1 MDAARE
7 TSVAEAAQ
15 SASGG
20 ATAPLV
26 IRPASLD
33 DLDALAALEAR
44 VFATDRLSRRSFR
57 HFLTEDRDEL
67 LVADLGGR
75 IAGYALVLFRAG
87 TALGRLYSIAVE
99 PEAAGRGLGRRLL
112 DAAETAA
119 EGRGC
124 LFLRLEV
131 REDNA
136 KAKALYRSAGYRQV
150 ARVADYYEDHEPAL
164 RLEKR
169 LIAEVAAPLEPPPYF
184 HQTTDFTCGPACML
198 MALAW
203 ADRSLRPTRA
213 LELKLW
219 RDSTTIFMTSGPGG
233 CDPYGLA
240 VALKHRGVEPEV
252 RVSHSGP
259 YFLDGVRSPEK
270 KDVMRLVQEG
280 FREEAHELGIPD
292 GGGAMT
298 ESDFAAVL
306 TGEAMALVL
315 VSGYRMYRRKEP
327 HWILAFGRDEGHVFV
342 HDPWFEAE
350 SRESFIAA
358 ANLPIPA
365 AEFHRMARFG
375 RDNLRAAVLVRKGR

>member
-7 TSVAEAAQ
+7 HSVAEAVQ
-15 SASGG
+15 SGHGAG
-20 ATAPLV
+20 ATAPV
-26 IRPASLD
+26 TIRPAVLD

-87 TALGRLYSIAVE
+87 TALGRLYSIAVA
-99 PEAAGRGLGRRLL
+99 PEAAGRGLGRALL

-136 KAKALYRSAGYRQV
+136 KAKRLYRAAGYRQV

-280 FREEAHELGIPD
+280 FREEAQALGIPD
-292 GGGAMT
+292 RGGAMS
-298 ESDFAAVL
+298 EADFAAVL
-306 TGEAMALVL
+306 GGEALALVL

-327 HWILAFGRDEGHVFV
+327 HWILAFGRDDRHIFV

-375 RDNLRAAVLVRKGR
+375 RDNLRAAVLVRKG

>member
-1 MDAARE
+1 MTAAD
-7 TSVAEAAQ
+7 
-15 SASGG
+15 G
-20 ATAPLV
+20 APTAPAAG
-26 IRPASLD
+26 IRTAKLD
-33 DLDALAALEAR
+33 DLDALAALECR
-44 VFATDRLSRRSFR
+44 VFETDRLSRRSFR
-57 HFLTEDRDEL
+57 HFLSQDRDEL
-67 LVADLGGR
+67 LVAEVGGR
-75 IAGYALVLFRAG
+75 IAGYALVLFRSG

-119 EGRGC
+119 ETRGC

-136 KAKALYRSAGYRQV
+136 TAKALYRSAGYRQI
-150 ARVADYYEDHEPAL
+150 ARLADYYQDHEPAL

-169 LIAEVAAPLEPPPYF
+169 LIAEVEAPLKPPPYF

-203 ADRSLRPTRA
+203 DDRSLRPSRA

-240 VALKHRGVEPEV
+240 VTLKHRGLEPEV
-252 RVSHSGP
+252 RVSHCGP

-292 GGGAMT
+292 RGGAMT
-298 ESDFAAVL
+298 ESDYAAVL
-306 TGEAMALVL
+306 NGEALALVL

-327 HWILAFGRDEGHVFV
+327 HWVLAFGRDDRHIFV

-350 SRESFIAA
+350 SRESILAA

-375 RDNLRAAVLVRKGR
+375 RDNLRAAVLVRKGH

>member
-1 MDAARE
+1 MLP
-7 TSVAEAAQ
+7 
-15 SASGG
+15 
-20 ATAPLV
+20 AT
-26 IRPASLD
+26 IRPAHLD
-33 DLDALAALEAR
+33 DLDALAALETR

-67 LVADLGGR
+67 LVAEQEGGVV
-75 IAGYALVLFRAG
+75 GYALVIFRRG
-87 TALGRLYSIAVE
+87 TALGRLYSIAVA
-99 PEAAGRGLGRRLL
+99 PEAAGHGIGRALL
-112 DAAETAA
+112 QAAEAAA
-119 EGRGC
+119 EARDC

-136 KAKALYRSAGYRQV
+136 TAIALYRASGYRQI

-169 LIAEVAAPLEPPPYF
+169 LLAEVAPPVEAPPYF
-184 HQTTDFTCGPACML
+184 QQTTDFTCGPACML

-203 ADRSLRPTRA
+203 ADRSLRPRRS

-240 VALKHRGVEPEV
+240 VTLKHRGLDPEV
-252 RVSHSGP
+252 RVSHAGP

-270 KDVMRLVQEG
+270 KDVMRVVQEG
-280 FREEAHELGIPD
+280 FREEAHDLGI
-292 GGGAMT
+292 
-298 ESDFAAVL
+298 SDSAGPLADFGAVL
-306 TGEAMALVL
+306 DGATLALVL

-327 HWILAFGRDEGHVFV
+327 HWVLAFGRDERHIFV
-342 HDPWFEAE
+342 HDPWLEAE

-358 ANLPIPA
+358 ANLPIPT